1 MKENS
6 KGFFKKVVRKNQVI
20 IATLAVMIIIAG
32 YLNLT
37 GQSGKV
43 NPSGNEANEL
53 TGDSGTE
60 DAIQEGDIFTQPD
73 IDPAGENDQ
82 SVSGDDVEVSDG
94 DANVTDGEIGDAVL
108 ASTVLGSG
116 FFGNAK
122 LNREQVRAANKEI
135 LQGIINDSQADEAS
149 KKAAAESLINMTKEA
164 GLEDELET
172 LLEAKGYET
181 VCYINE
187 GKIDIVV
194 NSMSLTDSDVAKIED
209 VVMRKAETDASKI
222 VISNAVTED

>member
-20 IATLAVMIIIAG
+20 IAALAVMIIIAG

-43 NPSGNEANEL
+43 NPSGTEVNEIA
-53 TGDSGTE
+53 GGKGTE
-60 DAIQEGDIFTQPD
+60 DAIQEGDMFTQPD
-73 IDPAGENDQ
+73 IDPAGDNDQ
-82 SVSGDDVEVSDG
+82 SVSGDDVEVSDN

-122 LNREQVRAANKEI
+122 LNREQVRAANKEV

-149 KKAAAESLINMTKEA
+149 KKAAAESLINMTNEA

-181 VCYINE
+181 VCYISE
-187 GKIDIVV
+187 GNVDIVV

>member
-20 IATLAVMIIIAG
+20 IAALAVMIIIAG

-43 NPSGNEANEL
+43 NPSGTETNEIA
-53 TGDSGTE
+53 GSKVTE
-60 DAIQEGDIFTQPD
+60 DTIQEGDMFTQPD
-73 IDPAGENDQ
+73 IDPADENSQ
-82 SVSGDDVEVSDG
+82 SVSGDDVEVSDNG
-94 DANVTDGEIGDAVL
+94 SSVTDGEIGDAVL

-122 LNREQVRAANKEI
+122 LNREQVRAANKEV
-135 LQGIINDSQADEAS
+135 LQGIINDSQADEES
-149 KKAAAESLINMTKEA
+149 KKAAAESLINMTNEA

-187 GKIDIVV
+187 GKVDIVV
-194 NSMSLTDSDVAKIED
+194 NQMSLTDSDVAKIED

>member
-20 IATLAVMIIIAG
+20 IAALAVMIIIAG

-43 NPSGNEANEL
+43 NPSGTEAEEL
-53 TGDSGTE
+53 MESK
-60 DAIQEGDIFTQPD
+60 DAESSLSDGNVFTQPD
-73 IDPAGENDQ
+73 IDPADEDDR
-82 SVSGDDVEVSDG
+82 SVSGDEVEVSDNG
-94 DANVTDGEIGDAVL
+94 TDATDGEIGDAVL

-122 LNREQVRAANKEI
+122 LNREQVRAANKEV
-135 LQGIINDSQADEAS
+135 LQGIINDSQADETS
-149 KKAAAESLINMTKEA
+149 KKTAAESLINMTNDA

-187 GKIDIVV
+187 GKVDIVV

-209 VVMRKAETDASKI
+209 VVMRKAGTDASNI
-222 VISNAVTED
+222 VISNAVTEE